1 MTHRPLK
8 KKRFL
13 LGSILL
19 LVAVLLTAFL
29 FLLWYR
35 RQINNIELLQNY
47 RISYTDSTTESAEL
61 LKQLGNDRLQL
72 NMRHASESSHLFL
85 RLAGSCADAEELG
98 FPLQG
103 INNTGFRII
112 HHGNTVYLL
121 SPSSEGLQRACYYL
135 VFRLT
140 DENGKLLLAL
150 DENYTDIGFSVK
162 EDILIGNNSLNNYS
176 LICDEALPSSLNQ
189 DLAYYINQACGALP
203 GSPEEHS
210 SAPSIQLL
218 KDESLPAGSCRI
230 TCTDGNISIAG
241 ADEKSLS
248 QGICQF
254 ANTYLGWMYAGTDRE
269 VLSGDS
275 SPLHI
280 PSEIRPADSPWIEER
295 EAIVTLWQVNYSRGV
310 FFNNA
315 TSQKN
320 NILLFTDKQL
330 YDYVRMLKYCGFT
343 GIQVTDICSAWAG
356 VGSYEY
362 VQERLRFL
370 ADAAHSLGMNFTLW
384 VWGSEFTGYGWVDNS
399 VTYSFENY
407 SYAHQ
412 NPDVVA
418 TFEKYYSIY
427 AELADCCDRV
437 IAHYYD
443 PGNLHI
449 SEDIAYFA
457 DMLSQ
462 KFLSVN
468 PDIDFGISC
477 WVDAFDK
484 SAFVRQLGNQITLYE
499 SGHHDNPDEY
509 TPFRNFCKN
518 SGCRLGV
525 WSWNNC
531 EMEIDQLAQMNYNPH
546 IIQSTYQTAMQYDNI
561 MKPEYWSEMDC
572 NHILNVFSLY
582 CAGQMLIDP
591 SRDPE
596 ELTHEIAVAA
606 VGTEYADAF
615 ADILELIEDARS
627 GESWDTYWWSSE
639 NYILKSDAYPAKEI
653 LAKSEQALSVLQE
666 MIDADLEANTLPLPL
681 KLREVLQL
689 IQPHIRQI
697 RDFARF
703 RIGLHEAEDMVAEG
717 LSKDAVQ
724 AQIDSIS
731 TPVSEYNTVIGLWG
745 QVEARAQQ
753 ELLLA
758 FCRKNDL
765 EMPVDATFDYER
777 KFRIYSQFVT
787 DQKGKK
793 EIVYHYA
800 PYYQYNVA
808 YDPEVTNRLAMELVE
823 EGLFSVDEAT
833 GALYLTDWEHYS
845 YSFN

>member
-1 MTHRPLK
+1 MTHRPARK
-8 KKRFL
+8 KIFL
-13 LGSILL
+13 LGSIFL
-19 LVAVLLTAFL
+19 LVTILLTVFL

-61 LKQLGNDRLQL
+61 LKQLCNDRLQL
-72 NMRHASESSHLFL
+72 DMRHASESSHLFL
-85 RLAGSCADAEELG
+85 RLAGSSEEAENLG

-103 INNTGFRII
+103 IGNTGFRIT
-112 HHGNTVYLL
+112 HYGNTVYLL
-121 SPSSEGLQRACYYL
+121 SPSTEGLQRACYYL
-135 VFRLT
+135 VFRLA
-140 DENGKLLLAL
+140 DENGRLLLAL

-162 EDILIGNNSLNNYS
+162 EDILIGNNSLNDYS

-203 GSPEEHS
+203 GSSEDQNGS
-210 SAPSIQLL
+210 SYIRLL
-218 KDESLPAGSCRI
+218 TDETLPADSCRI
-230 TCTDGNISIAG
+230 TASDGNISISG

-248 QGICQF
+248 RGICQF

-269 VLSGDS
+269 ALSGDS

-280 PSEIRPADSPWIEER
+280 PSEIRVPENPWIEER
-295 EAIVTLWQVNYSRGV
+295 GTSITLWKVNFNRGV
-310 FFNNA
+310 FYNTA
-315 TSQKN
+315 TSLKN
-320 NILLFTDKQL
+320 DILSFSDEQL
-330 YDYVRMLKYCGFT
+330 YEYVRMLKFCGFT
-343 GIQVTDICSAWAG
+343 DVQATDMCAAWASAG
-356 VGSYEY
+356 DYKY
-362 VQERLRFL
+362 VHERLRIL
-370 ADAAHSLGMNFTLW
+370 ADAAHSLDMKFTLW
-384 VWGSEFTGYGWVDNS
+384 VWGTAFTGFGWADSTAVYTPGD
-399 VTYSFENY
+399 YD
-407 SYAHQ
+407 YAYQ
-412 NPDVVA
+412 NPDVLA

-427 AELADCCDRV
+427 SELADCCDRLIMHV
-437 IAHYYD
+437 YD
-443 PGNLHI
+443 PGFLAQ
-449 SEDIAYFA
+449 SEDVAFFA
-457 DMLSQ
+457 KMLYD
-462 KFLSVN
+462 KFKGIN
-468 PDIDFGISC
+468 PQIDFGINC
-477 WVDAFDK
+477 MHDAYDK
-484 SAFVRQLGNQITLYE
+484 KQYLNAIGNDITFYAGAEFMDTSALRTFANNT
-499 SGHHDNPDEY
+499 
-509 TPFRNFCKN
+509 
-518 SGCRLGV
+518 GCRLGAMA
-525 WSWNNC
+525 WNNC
-531 EMEIDQLAQMNYNPH
+531 EMELDQLAQMNYNPH
-546 IIQSTYQTAMQYDNI
+546 IIQSVYLDSKQYDNI
-561 MKPEYWSEMDC
+561 MKPQYWAEMDC
-572 NHILNVFSLY
+572 YHILNVFSLY

-596 ELTHEIAVAA
+596 ELTYEIAVAA

-615 ADILELIEDARS
+615 ADILVLIEDART
-627 GESWDTYWWSSE
+627 GKSWDTFWWSSD
-639 NYILKSDAYPAKEI
+639 NYILKSDAYPAEEI
-653 LAKSEQALSVLQE
+653 LARSEQALSVLQE

-758 FCRKNDL
+758 FCRENDL

-777 KFRIYSQFVT
+777 KFRIYSQFIM

-800 PYYQYNVA
+800 PYYQYNLA

>member
-1 MTHRPLK
+1 MHIPAK
-8 KKRFL
+8 KKIYLGGVFFL
-13 LGSILL
+13 A
-19 LVAVLLTAFL
+19 AVVMAAFL
-29 FLLWYR
+29 FLMWQR
-35 RQINNIELLQNY
+35 RKINNIEVFQNY
-47 RISYTDSTTESAEL
+47 RISYTDSCIDSAEL
-61 LKQLGNDRLQL
+61 LSRLCQDKLQL
-72 NMRHASESSHLFL
+72 RMERASESSHLFL
-85 RLAGSCADAEELG
+85 RLAQSEKEAEKIGITLPAINEKG
-98 FPLQG
+98 FYILHQ
-103 INNTGFRII
+103 
-112 HHGNTVYLL
+112 GNTIYLL
-121 SPSSEGLQRACYYL
+121 AKSQKGLQRACYYL
-135 VFRLT
+135 IYHLV
-140 DENGKLLLAL
+140 DKDGLLLLEL
-150 DENYTDIGFSVK
+150 DQSYTDTGEQVFG
-162 EDILIGNNSLNNYS
+162 DILIGSTPLDS
-176 LICDEALPSSLNQ
+176 CSVICDKAVSASQRQ
-189 DLAYYINQACGALP
+189 DLIYYINQASGALP
-203 GSPEEHS
+203 ALAEADTAS
-210 SAPSIQLL
+210 PSIQLSI
-218 KDESLPAGSCRI
+218 DSSLPAGSFRI
-230 TCTDGNISIAG
+230 EGTDGSLNIIA
-241 ADEKSLS
+241 AEPDSLTD
-248 QGICQF
+248 GIRQF
-254 ANTYLGWMYAGTDRE
+254 ANTYLGWMYAGTNRE
-269 VLSGDS
+269 AFSGGS
-275 SPLHI
+275 ASLRI
-280 PSEIRPADSPWIEER
+280 PSEIRPTDNPWIEER

-320 NILLFTDKQL
+320 NIMSFSDKQL

-343 GIQVTDICSAWAG
+343 GIQVTDMCSAWAG

-457 DMLSQ
+457 DMLSK

-627 GESWDTYWWSSE
+627 GDSWDTYWWSSE
-639 NYILKSDAYPAKEI
+639 NYILKSDAYAAEDI
-653 LAKSEQALSVLQE
+653 LVRSEQALSVLQE

-703 RIGLHEAEDMVAEG
+703 RIGLHEAKDMVAEG

-724 AQIDSIS
+724 AQIDSIG
-731 TPVSEYNTVIGLWG
+731 TPISEYNTVIGLWG

-758 FCRKNDL
+758 FCRENDL
-765 EMPVDATFDYER
+765 EMPVDDTFDYER

-800 PYYQYNVA
+800 PYYQYNMA